1 MNKLIAKIIGFKDY
15 FFTGVWREVRNTM
28 KVRIIKTLS
37 LSVQAFMDRSLQ
49 TQSMSLTY
57 STVLGIVPA
66 LALIFAIARGFG
78 FQNLIEKELFM
89 NFRHSS
95 RR

>member
-57 STVLGIVPA
+57 SAG
-66 LALIFAIARGFG
+66 ARAY
-78 FQNLIEKELFM
+78 
-89 NFRHSS
+89 FRHSARLRFPES
-95 RR
+95 H